1 MPTKL
6 TPPAVLT
13 PPFPQP
19 MLDANGIV
27 VPIWQAWFTAV
38 SATPTLLTGG
48 GVIMQTGT
56 STSDGGGGI
65 SVTLPMPFTVRT
77 LSFDVGGIPRA
88 VYVPVD
94 PFAPLPLDVIAGIL
108 GEDDGTGTGTV
119 IPAPNTDFT
128 WYATGI

>member
-1 MPTKL
+1 MSGTAPK
-6 TPPAVLT
+6 P
-13 PPFPQP
+13 PQP
-19 MLDANGIV
+19 PVNDP
-27 VPIWQAWFTAV
+27 PITSDNQHSQAWTAFFQDL
-38 SATPTLLTGG
+38 SGLLGQIMGT

-65 SVTLPMPFTVRT
+65 SVTLPMAFTVRT

-94 PFAPLPLDVIAGIL
+94 PFAPLPLDVITGVI

>member
-1 MPTKL
+1 MSGTAPK
-6 TPPAVLT
+6 P
-13 PPFPQP
+13 PQP
-19 MLDANGIV
+19 PVNDP
-27 VPIWQAWFTAV
+27 PITADNQHSQAWTAFFQDL
-38 SATPTLLTGG
+38 SGLLGQIMGT

-65 SVTLPMPFTVRT
+65 SVALPMPFGVRT

-94 PFAPLPLDVIAGIL
+94 PFAPLPLDVITGVI
-108 GEDDGTGTGTV
+108 GDDDGTGTGTV
-119 IPAPNTDFT
+119 WRPNTDFT

>member
-1 MPTKL
+1 
-6 TPPAVLT
+6 
-13 PPFPQP
+13 

-65 SVTLPMPFTVRT
+65 SVTLPMPFGVRT
-77 LSFDVGGIPRA
+77 LSFDVDGNPGGPGPLFVA
-88 VYVPVD
+88 TGL
-94 PFAPLPLDVIAGIL
+94 ATPLPLDVITGVLGQDSGGGVIL
-108 GEDDGTGTGTV
+108 PV
-119 IPAPNTDFT
+119 PNADFT
-128 WYATGI
+128 WYSTGI